1 MLADGSVLDAGVRK
15 VFQSRLNGELCRIVD
30 AFKFSMSKLSIAS
43 CSTSMPVC
51 DDESMSVEAS
61 VDPSV
66 GHRAAEII
74 VQHMRARMI
83 SC

>member
-1 MLADGSVLDAGVRK
+1 MLTDGSVLDAGVRK

-30 AFKFSMSKLSIAS
+30 AFKFSIPKLSIAS
-43 CSTSMPVC
+43 CSTSMPAC
-51 DDESMSVEAS
+51 DDESMSAEAS

-66 GHRAAEII
+66 GHSAAEII
-74 VQHMRARMI
+74 VQHMCARMI